1 MRAVVPFL
9 IFVVALSAVL
19 VALAWLAA
27 RTRRRGVGRD
37 LMGPVDLLY
46 RPHTHQLNQEI
57 RQQEQQTVAM
67 PPAEGGREPTLPD

>member
-9 IFVVALSAVL
+9 VFAVALGTVL
-19 VALAWLAA
+19 AALAWLAA
-27 RTRRRGVGRD
+27 RTRRRGVGRE

-57 RQQEQQTVAM
+57 RQQEQQMVAM
-67 PPAEGGREPTLPD
+67 PPAEGGREPTPPD